1 MTNKSNVNAVPSP
14 AQSSKLTDMASAIAE
29 HVHDG
34 DTVYLGGWTQLE
46 PHSAVHEIIR
56 QGRKDLVLAR
66 ANVNLLLDQAVAA
79 GVARKLIFSYAGI
92 AGVGL
97 LGPARRAMESG
108 RIEWEEYTHY
118 QLLARLQAGASGLPF
133 FPIKSG
139 AGSDLVRVN
148 PAMKTVQCPYTGA
161 QLTAVPPLNPD
172 VTIVHA
178 QRADANGNLQIWGV
192 IGDIREAVFA
202 AKKVLATVEEIVD
215 ESVIRSDPNR
225 TIIPGF
231 AVHAVVRSP
240 WGAHP
245 SFSQGYY
252 DRDNPMYI
260 DWGSA
265 CRDEEAIAAYLRKWV
280 YDVPDRE
287 AYMRLFDAERLLRL
301 QVRPYYSVPVN
312 FGRND

>member
-1 MTNKSNVNAVPSP
+1 LTTASTP
-14 AQSSKLTDMASAIAE
+14 AAAAAASKLTDMASAIAA

-34 DTVYLGGWTQLE
+34 DLVYLTGWTQLE

-56 QGRKDLVLAR
+56 QRRKDLVLAR

-97 LGPARRAMESG
+97 LGPTRRAIEEG

-133 FPIKSG
+133 FPIRSG
-139 AGSDLVRVN
+139 AGSDLARVN
-148 PAMKTVQCPYTGA
+148 PALKTVQCPYTGET
-161 QLTAVPPLNPD
+161 LVTVPPLRPD

-178 QRADANGNLQIWGV
+178 QRADVHGNLQIWGV
-192 IGDIREAVFA
+192 LGDIREAVFA
-202 AKKVLATVEEIVD
+202 SRRVIATVEEIVD

-225 TIIPGF
+225 TIVPGF
-231 AVHAVVRSP
+231 AVSAVVRSP

-245 SFSQGYY
+245 SFAQGYY

-260 DWGSA
+260 DWSEV
-265 CRDEEAIAAYLRKWV
+265 CRDRASVDAYLRKWV
-280 YDVPDRE
+280 YDIPDRD
-287 AYMRLFDAERLLRL
+287 AYMRMLSAERLLRL